1 MNKRIFL
8 LALVLPGCSGG
19 CDSPRK
25 PPQPMAAPAPAAPPA
40 PAVAPQPPDLNA
52 TVEHELNLQL
62 PERRSGVVLP
72 GLQTLP
78 YRRLREFDPA
88 KNLVLRV
95 TQRGLSILEKAL
107 PIEQLQNEQ
116 ALTEILRWAQGQ
128 WATRTGLAPIRLVL
142 VADKS
147 MQPQQMAVLRRVA
160 LTTGTWRLVA
170 LARDGEVLVELALNP
185 PPERRPETVK

>member
-1 MNKRIFL
+1 MNKGMIL
-8 LALVLPGCSGG
+8 LALALPSCSGG
-19 CDSPRK
+19 CESPR
-25 PPQPMAAPAPAAPPA
+25 PAPQPLPAAA
-40 PAVAPQPPDLNA
+40 PAVAPAPALAPQPLDLNA
-52 TVEHELNLQL
+52 TVEHALNVEL
-62 PERRSGVVLP
+62 PERASGQVLP
-72 GLQTLP
+72 GLRTLP

-95 TQRGLSILEKAL
+95 TQRGLSILEKPL

-116 ALTEILRWAQGQ
+116 ALTELLRWAQGQ

-160 LTTGTWRLVA
+160 LTVGTWRFVA
-170 LARDGEVLVELALNP
+170 LARDGEALVELALNP
-185 PPERRPETVK
+185 PPERRPETAK